1 MWFGATTQH
10 FQDSS
15 LLSHS
20 AFWIYKKPLVFSLQ
34 IQTWGILTA
43 QGVAILLLFK
53 LFLSRSLYW
62 EVSSLSATTLPLRLD
77 SGYGSTLHNSEKRTI
92 GIHKHIAINWG
103 TNVTLQGLIYQSC
116 RLDAGHCRLAS
127 SISLVSVC
135 RRDCQLAGINF
146 RLVLIRD
153 SYHKLQYFSK
163 CPAFLVL
170 VNSLN
175 PGVSVVCLAWPSGW
189 EYSSERLVADWRFD
203 SWAVVIF
210 KLVFM
215 SLVVVLIG
223 QFCRDVIGRQ
233 DFQVAVTGRRQP
245 F

>member
-1 MWFGATTQH
+1 MDKCNVTRLNL
-10 FQDSS
+10 SELS
-15 LLSHS
+15 LGCR
-20 AFWIYKKPLVFSLQ
+20 SLQ
-34 IQTWGILTA
+34 TG
-43 QGVAILLLFK
+43 FK
-53 LFLSRSLYW
+53 HF
-62 EVSSLSATTLPLRLD
+62 LRL
-77 SGYGSTLHNSEKRTI
+77 
-92 GIHKHIAINWG
+92 
-103 TNVTLQGLIYQSC
+103 
-116 RLDAGHCRLAS
+116 
-127 SISLVSVC
+127 VC
-135 RRDCQLAGINF
+135 RWDCQLAGNNF

-175 PGVSVVCLAWPSGW
+175 PGVSVVCLAWSSGW

-223 QFCRDVIGRQ
+223 QFCRDVIGLQ
-233 DFQVAVTGRRQP
+233 DFQIAVTGSRNVRRQQQS